1 MRLHIGGRTG
11 EAGLRRTGTS
21 TTTGEEA
28 VIYTLGTKK
37 TYDAALDIKAA
48 EGKPLL
54 KVGRG
59 TVKGVPYE
67 GGSVWETRAEVQAYI
82 DGSEAD
88 PERMTLRGYA
98 VYGVEADWK
107 RDTVKAPGDVPW
119 RSLKRDA
126 IVVALESEEG

>member
-1 MRLHIGGRTG
+1 M
-11 EAGLRRTGTS
+11 
-21 TTTGEEA
+21 
-28 VIYTLGTKK
+28 GTKK

>member
-1 MRLHIGGRTG
+1 M
-11 EAGLRRTGTS
+11 
-21 TTTGEEA
+21 
-28 VIYTLGTKK
+28 GTKK
-37 TYDAALDIKAA
+37 TYDAGLAA
-48 EGKPLL
+48 MARHGKPLL
-54 KVGRG
+54 KAGRG
-59 TVKGVPYE
+59 EIDGRQHE

-82 DGSEAD
+82 DGSEVD